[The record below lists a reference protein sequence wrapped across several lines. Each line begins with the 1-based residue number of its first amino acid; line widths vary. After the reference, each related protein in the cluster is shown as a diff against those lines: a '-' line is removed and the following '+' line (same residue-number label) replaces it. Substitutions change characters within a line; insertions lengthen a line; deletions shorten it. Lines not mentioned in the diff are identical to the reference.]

1 MQLFCGGDELAK
13 KKDIVNPNLIT
24 GSKDFT
30 GNKWT
35 LTSENLQ
42 KDKYLDLTAVCVNW
56 AWGGISQYI
65 AVNKGETF
73 TASMYVKAK
82 AGSTVSWYINLPSD
96 EAGYKKVDT
105 NPATK
110 TINGTGNWQKTSI
123 TFTVIG
129 DSGAIKP
136 RIESTDSSPYWI
148 AGMKLERGTAATPW
162 CPAPEDYVMK
172 SDKVLTVK
180 NLIQAL
186 FSDELVNIVD
196 DNFDMNSAQPGIYR
210 SWGKK
215 PINAPNQCA
224 AWAKYFAVPFI
235 EGNSASMFQ
244 VVIDTN
250 GNVFTRVKGGS
261 PANWNSWHTVNLGE

>member
-13 KKDIVNPNLIT
+13 KKDIVKPNLIT

-30 GNKWT
+30 GSKWT

-42 KDKYLDLTAVCVNW
+42 KDKYLDFTAVCVNW

-105 NPATK
+105 NPTTK
-110 TINGTGNWQKTSI
+110 MINGTGNWQKTSI
-123 TFTVIG
+123 TFTVTG
-129 DSGAIKP
+129 DSGTIKP

-148 AGMKLERGTAATPW
+148 AGMKLERGTTATPW

-215 PINAPNQCA
+215 PINVPNQCA
-224 AWAKYFAVPFI
+224 AWAKYFVVPFI

-244 VVIDTN
+244 VIIDTN
-250 GNVFTRVKGGS
+250 GNMFTRVKGGS
-261 PANWNSWHTVNLGE
+261 PANWNSWRTVNLGE